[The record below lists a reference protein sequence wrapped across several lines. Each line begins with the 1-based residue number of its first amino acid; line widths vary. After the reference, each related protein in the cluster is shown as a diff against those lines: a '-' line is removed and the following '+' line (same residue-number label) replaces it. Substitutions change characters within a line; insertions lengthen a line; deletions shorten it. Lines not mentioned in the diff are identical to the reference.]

1 MYMDMLKNFNRQEI
15 ILLTVFVI
23 YLIGNFKLPNSI
35 NELVDNSFGNV
46 IVILL
51 ALALFIN
58 TSPILGVVG
67 FLVAYEIIRRAS
79 ISTGTDAIKKYLPSE
94 ENKAKK
100 MEQYQPPMSTQDITL
115 EEEMIDN
122 IVEFTENNDLPDSNV
137 KPILDNNYGAEQ
149 L

>member
-100 MEQYQPPMSTQDITL
+100 MEQYQPPMSTPDITL

-122 IVEFTENNDLPDSNV
+122 IVEFTENNDLPESNV

>member
-23 YLIGNFKLPNSI
+23 YLIGNFKLPNTI

-46 IVILL
+46 VVILL

-100 MEQYQPPMSTQDITL
+100 MEQYQPPMSTPDITL

-122 IVEFTENNDLPDSNV
+122 MVEFTENNDLPESNV

>member
-1 MYMDMLKNFNRQEI
+1 MNILKDFNRQEL

-23 YLIGNFKLPNSI
+23 YLIGNFKLPNTL

-46 IVILL
+46 VVILL

-100 MEQYQPPMSTQDITL
+100 MEQYQPPMSTPDITL

-122 IVEFTENNDLPDSNV
+122 IVEFTENNDLPESNV

>member
-1 MYMDMLKNFNRQEI
+1 M
-15 ILLTVFVI
+15 
-23 YLIGNFKLPNSI
+23 IGNFKLPNSI